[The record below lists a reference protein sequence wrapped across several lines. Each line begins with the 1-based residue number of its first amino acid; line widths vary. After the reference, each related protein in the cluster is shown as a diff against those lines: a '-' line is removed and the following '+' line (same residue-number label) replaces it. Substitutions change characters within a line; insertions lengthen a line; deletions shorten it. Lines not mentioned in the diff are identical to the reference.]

1 MALLFWLK
9 DFTWIIPQF
18 NIEKDL
24 TYTYFTY
31 YIQADNIEMEK
42 LGTGRAISLLHS
54 GIEKWAVLVNEAYNN
69 IFRWIFLITLSGMM
83 LVKMNTIYAI
93 FIPILFIITLINIVF
108 WTNKA
113 LFWRLKR
120 KDVSTER
127 SRFFTKLIMSKFEIL
142 LNNKTEKDL
151 KTME

>member
-1 MALLFWLK
+1 
-9 DFTWIIPQF
+9 
-18 NIEKDL
+18 
-24 TYTYFTY
+24 
-31 YIQADNIEMEK
+31 MEK
-42 LGTGRAISLLHS
+42 LGTGRAISLLHT

-69 IFRWIFLITLSGMM
+69 IFRWIFLIALSGMM
-83 LVKMNTIYAI
+83 LVKMNTGYAI

-142 LNNKTEKDL
+142 LNNKTDKDL

>member
-69 IFRWIFLITLSGMM
+69 IFRWIFLIGLSGVM
-83 LVKMNTIYAI
+83 LVKMNTGYAI
-93 FIPILFIITLINIVF
+93 FIPILF
-108 WTNKA
+108 
-113 LFWRLKR
+113 
-120 KDVSTER
+120 
-127 SRFFTKLIMSKFEIL
+127 
-142 LNNKTEKDL
+142 
-151 KTME
+151 